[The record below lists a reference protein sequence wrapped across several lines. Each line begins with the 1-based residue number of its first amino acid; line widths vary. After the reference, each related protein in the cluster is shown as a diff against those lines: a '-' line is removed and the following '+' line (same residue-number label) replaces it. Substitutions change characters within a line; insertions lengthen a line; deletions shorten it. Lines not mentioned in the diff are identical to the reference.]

1 MRLLLFV
8 LFLLTSSRGVAQG
21 KYDCDFFGEKN
32 QRHTEKLLQD
42 APTCRQ
48 AADIYFACRWGSSA
62 DLGFGS
68 IVAEKCHSE
77 LQPILTPELKNR
89 YEWQLK
95 LCGDEYARKQGTLYL
110 SERESCSISVDLD
123 FLGSGPLSSTPIQR
137 ASFDCATANTPL
149 ERSICADPQ
158 LAEDD
163 VVLAKVYKAA
173 LAEYSTA
180 ERPIVVRSE
189 REWLDHVR
197 TKCNPAAMSEASLA
211 CTRDAF
217 EKRID
222 GLDECEVDSE
232 VSCIAAL
239 NDEFKT
245 R

>member
-1 MRLLLFV
+1 MRFLLFV
-8 LFLLTSSRGVAQG
+8 FLLLTASRGVAQG
-21 KYDCDFFGEKN
+21 KYNCDFFGETN

-42 APTCRQ
+42 APTCRK
-48 AADIYFACRWGSSA
+48 AADIYFACRWESSA

-68 IVAEKCHSE
+68 IVAQKCHSE
-77 LQPILTPELKNR
+77 LKPILTPELKNR

-95 LCGDEYARKQGTLYL
+95 LCGDEYARQQGTLYL

-123 FLGSGPLSSTPIQR
+123 FLRSSPLSRTPIQR
-137 ASFDCATANTPL
+137 ASFDCSSAHTPL

-163 VVLAKVYKAA
+163 VILAKVYKAA

-197 TKCNPAAMSEASLA
+197 TKCSPAPSSAISLA
-211 CTRDAF
+211 CTRGEF

-222 GLDECEVDSE
+222 NLDECEVDSE